1 MKINKRVQSL
11 RYIKV
16 TPIYKINETNKRDH
30 SCQWDLQKYNGPPHK
45 FSELS
50 NIYLNKKLALL
61 ILWMNCRDK
70 IDEVNW
76 RKAQQIVKQDNYV
89 HDVDDFRDTNA
100 ANAGI
105 GRHED

>member
-1 MKINKRVQSL
+1 MSMRSAKVQ
-11 RYIKV
+11 
-16 TPIYKINETNKRDH
+16 
-30 SCQWDLQKYNGPPHK
+30 WPPTQILGT
-45 FSELS
+45 FQ
-50 NIYLNKKLALL
+50 YLLEKKLALL

-76 RKAQQIVKQDNYV
+76 RKAQQIVKQDKYV

>member
-1 MKINKRVQSL
+1 
-11 RYIKV
+11 
-16 TPIYKINETNKRDH
+16 
-30 SCQWDLQKYNGPPHK
+30 
-45 FSELS
+45 
-50 NIYLNKKLALL
+50 
-61 ILWMNCRDK
+61 MNCRDK

>member
-1 MKINKRVQSL
+1 
-11 RYIKV
+11 
-16 TPIYKINETNKRDH
+16 
-30 SCQWDLQKYNGPPHK
+30 
-45 FSELS
+45 
-50 NIYLNKKLALL
+50 
-61 ILWMNCRDK
+61 MNCRDK

-76 RKAQQIVKQDNYV
+76 RKAQQIVKQDKYV